1 MSRALAISNELKRKS
16 TVTVTEAT
24 GNVINLPA
32 PKNTQKIQL
41 SHEALKRKAAIEKR
55 EAEVTNFIKEQSDK
69 LKKIRSGV
77 IKSQIKYRDSLYKS
91 LSGIYA
97 SYIDIEN
104 SDHSGKFYANL
115 RGYLLDQDIRIQS
128 NSTEVSLAI
137 RYVYGSSIKPK
148 TVNDYGNALLEACLQ
163 EVTPKE
169 FLEWLKQTTISKA
182 SQQYQQR
189 AKVGLGREALINR
202 ARILIL
208 RMMDVFE
215 TQPIATFEMPA
226 WQAEKKVHAG
236 SDLVFLV
243 ARGVRR
249 FDRESHIADI
259 RVCFFIP
266 PGIDFEHMVINRL
279 ARHIYNGVLDWEE
292 QLEKVE
298 EHVWAGDLY
307 NYLSDKEA
315 QAAEKSHTY
324 WQERMAASMDLDR
337 VSKERSRQIS

>member
-16 TVTVTEAT
+16 TVTDET

-32 PKNTQKIQL
+32 PKNTKKIQL
-41 SHEALKRKAAIEKR
+41 SPEALKRKAAIEKQ
-55 EAEVTNFIKEQSDK
+55 EAEVTDFIKTQSDK
-69 LKKIRSGV
+69 LKKIKSGV
-77 IKSQIKYRDSLYKS
+77 IKSQTKYRDSIYKS

-97 SYIDIEN
+97 SYIDIEG
-104 SDHSGKFYANL
+104 SDHSGNFYATL
-115 RGYLLDQDIRIQS
+115 RGYLIDQDIRIQS
-128 NSTEVSLAI
+128 NSTEVSLVI

-169 FLEWLKQTTISKA
+169 FLDWLKQTTISKA

-189 AKVGLGREALINR
+189 AKVGLSREALINR

-226 WQAEKKVHAG
+226 WQAEKKVHQG
-236 SDLVFLV
+236 SDFVFLV
-243 ARGVRR
+243 GRGVKR
-249 FDRESHIADI
+249 FDRQSHIADI

-279 ARHIYNGVLDWEE
+279 AKHIYNGVLHWEE
-292 QLEKVE
+292 ELEKVE
-298 EHVWAGDLY
+298 EQVWAGDLY

-315 QAAEKSHTY
+315 QGAEKSHTQ
-324 WQERMAASMDLDR
+324 WQERMVAAMDMDR
-337 VSKERSRQIS
+337 GLA

>member
-16 TVTVTEAT
+16 IVQDAT
-24 GNVINLPA
+24 GNVINLPQ
-32 PKNTQKIQL
+32 PKNGSPIAL
-41 SHEALKRKAAIEKR
+41 SPAAQKRKDAIDKQ
-55 EAEVTNFIKEQSDK
+55 EAEVTDFIKKQSDN

-77 IKSQIKYRDSLYKS
+77 IKSQTKYRDSLYKS

-97 SYIDIEN
+97 AYIDIEN

-128 NSTEVSLAI
+128 NSTEVSLVI
-137 RYVYGSSIKPK
+137 RYVYSASIKPK
-148 TVNDYGNALLEACLQ
+148 LVNDYGNALLEACL
-163 EVTPKE
+163 EEIAPKD
-169 FLEWLKQTTISKA
+169 FLEWLKRTSISKA

-189 AKVGLGREALINR
+189 AKVGQSREALINR

-215 TQPIATFEMPA
+215 AQPVASFAMPA
-226 WQAEKKVHAG
+226 WQAAKKVHAG

-243 ARGVRR
+243 GRGVRR
-249 FDRESHIADI
+249 FDRGSHIADV

-279 ARHIYNGVLDWEE
+279 AKHIYNCVLRLEE
-292 QLEKVE
+292 ELEKVE

-315 QAAEKSHTY
+315 QAAEKSHAQ
-324 WQERMAASMDLDR
+324 WQERMAASMDMDR
-337 VSKERSRQIS
+337 GMA

>member
-16 TVTVTEAT
+16 IVQDAT
-24 GNVINLPA
+24 GNVINLSP
-32 PKNTQKIQL
+32 PKNGSPIAL
-41 SHEALKRKAAIEKR
+41 SPAAQKRKDAIDKQ
-55 EAEVTNFIKEQSDK
+55 EAEVTDFIKKQSDN

-77 IKSQIKYRDSLYKS
+77 IKSQTKYRDSLYKS

-97 SYIDIEN
+97 AYIDIEN

-128 NSTEVSLAI
+128 NSTEVSLVI
-137 RYVYGSSIKPK
+137 RYVYGTSIKPK
-148 TVNDYGNALLEACLQ
+148 LVNDYGNALLEACLQ
-163 EVTPKE
+163 EIAPKD
-169 FLEWLKQTTISKA
+169 FLEWVKRTSISKA

-189 AKVGLGREALINR
+189 AKVGQSREALINR

-215 TQPIATFEMPA
+215 AQPVASFEMPA
-226 WQAEKKVHAG
+226 WQAEKKIHAG

-243 ARGVRR
+243 GRGVRR
-249 FDRESHIADI
+249 YDRGSHIADI

-279 ARHIYNGVLDWEE
+279 AKHIFNSVLHWEE
-292 QLEKVE
+292 ELEKVE
-298 EHVWAGDLY
+298 EQVWAGDIY

-315 QAAEKSHTY
+315 QAAEKSHLQ
-324 WQERMAASMDLDR
+324 WQERMAAAMDM
-337 VSKERSRQIS
+337 ERGMA